1 MDNIPSTETGGQ
13 EPVAAF
19 PPKPET
25 TSLTKPYLVTQ
36 FLLTLLAFGLAWYF
50 LINKNFELI
59 VWLVVIL
66 IIHELGHFLA
76 MKIFKYEDL
85 AIFFIPLVGAAA
97 QGSKEKISQREKA
110 IVLLAGPVPGIIIG
124 IILYLAGRPD
134 YTNLDFEELLN
145 PTFPP
150 WLPYAFVLVNIF
162 NLLPIYP
169 LDGGQLFRNLF
180 LPDRDVVSIIFTL
193 LSMVLISWY
202 AIDHENWY
210 LLLIPFSLLAR
221 LVQQGAVNKMRG
233 RLDELQIDF
242 RKSYSELSDEHY
254 WRIRDEMREHQFYA
268 KLVAEADANPEKKEK
283 QVMNHIR
290 QVLKPEPINDL
301 SASGKLAIMIVWIG
315 AVALPFILMDRIWN
329 IL

>member
-1 MDNIPSTETGGQ
+1 MDNIPSTETGSQ
-13 EPVAAF
+13 EPVAAY
-19 PPKPET
+19 PPKPEPAP
-25 TSLTKPYLVTQ
+25 LTKPYLISQ
-36 FLLTLLAFGLAWYF
+36 FLVSLLLFGAAWYF
-50 LINKNFELI
+50 LISKNFELI
-59 VWLVVIL
+59 VWLVIIL
-66 IIHELGHFLA
+66 IIHELGHYLA

-124 IILYLAGRPD
+124 IILFLVGRPE
-134 YTNLDFEELLN
+134 YTNLEELLH
-145 PTFPP
+145 PAFPP

-180 LPDRDVVSIIFTL
+180 LPDRDVISIIFML

-221 LVQQGAVNKMRG
+221 LVHQGAVNKMRG

-242 RKSYSELSDEHY
+242 RKSYSELPDEHY

-268 KLVAEADANPEKKEK
+268 KLIAEADSNPGKKEK

-290 QVLKPEPINDL
+290 QILKSEPVNDL
-301 SASGKLAIMIVWIG
+301 SVVGKLAVMVFWIG
-315 AVALPFILMDRIWN
+315 SAALPLILMDRIWN